1 MTCEYHTLYEE
12 LVQAIHESFARRV
25 LSQSGRPDFDPL
37 VEAHFTGHSGR
48 PAAHRRGSSRPGS

>member
-37 VEAHFTGHSGR
+37 VEAHFTGHSDR
-48 PAAHRRGSSRPGS
+48 PAAHRRGNSRPGS